1 MSTLDHIDA
10 VIMGASQPITILY
23 TDHGEGLGG
32 AENSLLILM
41 RHLERD
47 HFRPVLACEPGPLA
61 QAARALGLE
70 VCTTDFPRL
79 RGHLLALPRL
89 WRGGWALASLVRRH
103 HAAILHSNT
112 MRASFSTALA
122 SLLTSCPMIWHAH
135 DLYGPGRIGGRWY
148 PRLMSRLAH
157 AVIANSHAV
166 ARTIPRPDVHVI
178 HNGIEVEHF
187 HPQLSPSAARA
198 QLGLPETG
206 VLIGT
211 VGRMQPWK
219 GHHVFLKVAH
229 RVSAL
234 LPDARFLIVGGQVFA
249 ADADYAERLHR
260 LAHELGIAQ
269 RVHFA
274 GHQTDV
280 APWLAA
286 MDVFVHCSEAEPFG
300 LVVVEAMAAAR
311 PVVAFA
317 DGGVPEIV
325 LDGETGILVMPGD
338 VSHMAE
344 AVAKL
349 AVDRDLAQR
358 VGRAGRERAE
368 TNFSATRYVRQI
380 EELYEE
386 ILARRGP

>member
-1 MSTLDHIDA
+1 
-10 VIMGASQPITILY
+10 MGTSQPVTILY

-41 RHLERD
+41 RHLDRSR
-47 HFRPVLACEPGPLA
+47 FRPVLACERGPLA
-61 QAARALGLE
+61 QTARALGLE
-70 VCTTDFPRL
+70 VYETNFPRL
-79 RGHLLALPRL
+79 RGHPLALPRL
-89 WRGGWALASLVRRH
+89 WWSGWALASLARRH

-112 MRASFSTALA
+112 MRASLGTTLA
-122 SLLTSCPMIWHAH
+122 SRLAGCPMIWHGH

-157 AVIANSHAV
+157 TIIANSHAV

-219 GHHVFLKVAH
+219 GHHIFLQVAR
-229 RVSAL
+229 RVRDL
-234 LPDARFLIVGGQVFA
+234 LPDAHFLIVGGQVFA
-249 ADADYAERLHR
+249 ADADYAERLRH

-269 RVHFA
+269 RVRFV
-274 GHQTDV
+274 GHQADV

-286 MDVFVHCSEAEPFG
+286 MDVFVQCSEAEPFG
-300 LVVVEAMAAAR
+300 LVIVEAMAAAR

-325 LDGETGILVMPGD
+325 LDGETGMLVAPGD

-358 VGRAGRERAE
+358 MGRAGRERVE